1 MPTRVG
7 VTLPS
12 PTMVV
17 GETQQPVATITVSEG
32 DALLNAR
39 AISWASSN
47 PAVASVTA
55 SDVVTTVTAVSAG
68 IADISATVDGVSGS
82 ATVSVSLP
90 EVAITA
96 EQEAQIAA
104 VPVGVSFVLKGP
116 TGNTF
121 LCDKAPA

>member
-39 AISWASSN
+39 AISWVSSN

-55 SDVVTTVTAVSAG
+55 SEVVTTVTAVSAG

-96 EQEAQIAA
+96 EQEAQIKAF
-104 VPVGVSFVLKGP
+104 PVGSMFRLVGP
-116 TGNTF
+116 TMGFDASVNG
-121 LCDKAPA
+121 